1 MPVPIAYNLRNL
13 WARRLTTVLTAGGMA
28 LVVFVFSAIL
38 MMAEGLEQTL
48 VQTGSP
54 DNVVVIRKGS
64 PSEVQSGVEREQ
76 AAILETLPQIATRND
91 GRRLAAREIVILVTL
106 PRRDTGN
113 PANVQIRGIGENSLE
128 LRSQVKIVEGRA
140 PRPGSSEI
148 MTGTSIARR
157 FSGAGLGES
166 LRFGMRS
173 WQVVGVFDAGSTG
186 FSSEIWADADQ
197 LMQAFRRPA
206 YSSVIFR
213 LADPSEFPTVK
224 SAVENNPRLSLEA
237 KRETRYYEEQSEVM
251 ARFLRILGLSL
262 TIIFSLGAIIGAM
275 ITMYAAVATRTAE
288 IGTMRA
294 LGFQRRS
301 ILAAFLLESL
311 ALGLIGG
318 IAGVFFASF
327 LQLMTVST
335 LNFQTF
341 SELSFSFS
349 LTPLIFFE
357 AMAFSVIMG
366 LAGGLLPAF
375 RAARMNIV
383 DAVRAT

>member
-64 PSEVQSGVEREQ
+64 TSEVQSGVEREQ